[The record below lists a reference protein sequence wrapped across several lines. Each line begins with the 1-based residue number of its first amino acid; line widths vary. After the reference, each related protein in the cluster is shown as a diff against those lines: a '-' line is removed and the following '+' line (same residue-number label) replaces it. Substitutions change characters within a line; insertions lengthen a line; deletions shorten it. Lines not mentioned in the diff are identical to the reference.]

1 MSGHDAPFEL
11 PPIYERVQPTMQIE
25 FKENE
30 HSFSMRVTADGV
42 CVKPRPGRLD
52 GGRTRL
58 LVSGS

>member
-1 MSGHDAPFEL
+1 MSDHDAPWQL
-11 PPIYERVQPTMQIE
+11 PSLYEVVQPTMQID

-42 CVKPRPGRLD
+42 CVKPPRAIRWGKD
-52 GGRTRL
+52 TRL

>member
-42 CVKPRPGRLD
+42 CVKPPRAIRWGKD
-52 GGRTRL
+52 TRL